1 MKYVCVTTVPSVK
14 GGRGKEGAGG
24 NRRAGGGER
33 PLKRNIGVNA
43 VRVDFT
49 SAFIAPG
56 ADSIKVIEFVKKS

>member
-1 MKYVCVTTVPSVK
+1 MK

-43 VRVDFT
+43 VRVDLLLR
-49 SAFIAPG
+49 SLLRGQIQ
-56 ADSIKVIEFVKKS
+56 SRLLSL